1 MGVAGAEYWRRAGL
15 GRLRDKMRE
24 QPIRTRAKNVI
35 LFLGDGMSIPTLT
48 AARIQS
54 GGESSALAFE
64 RFPYSG
70 LSKVRQRDF
79 VTVIG
84 VGLKLYR

>member
-1 MGVAGAEYWRRAGL
+1 MSASVAASAHWRRAGL
-15 GRLRDKMRE
+15 ARLRQQLQQ

-48 AARIQS
+48 AARIQN
-54 GGESSALAFE
+54 GGESSALSFE

-70 LSKVRQRDF
+70 LSKVRR
-79 VTVIG
+79 
-84 VGLKLYR
+84 